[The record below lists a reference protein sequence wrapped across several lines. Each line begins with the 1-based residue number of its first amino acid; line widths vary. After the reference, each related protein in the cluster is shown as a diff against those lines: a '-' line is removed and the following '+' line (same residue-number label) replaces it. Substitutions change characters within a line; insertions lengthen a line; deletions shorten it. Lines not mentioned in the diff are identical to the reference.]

1 MILSGIYLY
10 GSEVKPDPPGVA
22 RLDGLWYFRLDKDR
36 RGMGERWFER
46 TRFPSDEWFRI
57 AVPSHFESSGL
68 PGAANYDGQVWYA
81 LSFDTPKGWGGK
93 AVRLRFEAVDDEAE
107 VWLNGKRLGLHTK
120 EGDADT
126 TWWEE
131 PFSFDATAALKPE
144 GANTLVVRVD
154 DFTLDGGIWKSVL
167 LHIGDG
173 PGLYSGK

>member
-1 MILSGIYLY
+1 M
-10 GSEVKPDPPGVA
+10 
-22 RLDGLWYFRLDKDR
+22 
-36 RGMGERWFER
+36 
-46 TRFPSDEWFRI
+46 
-57 AVPSHFESSGL
+57 
-68 PGAANYDGQVWYA
+68 
-81 LSFDTPKGWGGK
+81 
-93 AVRLRFEAVDDEAE
+93 RLRFEAVDDEAE

>member
-1 MILSGIYLY
+1 
-10 GSEVKPDPPGVA
+10 
-22 RLDGLWYFRLDKDR
+22 
-36 RGMGERWFER
+36 MGERWFER

-154 DFTLDGGIWKSVL
+154 DFTASTAASGSLCCCTSATAPAFTAESDGRRNR
-167 LHIGDG
+167 DRR
-173 PGLYSGK
+173 YST